1 MSEKE
6 NENKKGC
13 ACPFCDE
20 EISASPT
27 HFCTPCQVEL
37 RRCVKCM
44 VVVERDAKVC
54 PNCGELLD

>member
-1 MSEKE
+1 MNEKTD
-6 NENKKGC
+6 NKGC
-13 ACPFCDE
+13 VCPFCDV
-20 EISASPT
+20 EISSGPT

-54 PNCGELLD
+54 PKCGQSLE